1 MYYIE
6 EDDDEIMVHEANG
19 APYFEIFVNG
29 KTGCNLSGN
38 ILSVSFEDGHTE
50 VYDVNSRCR
59 IR

>member
-6 EDDDEIMVHEANG
+6 VEDDEIMVHEYNG
-19 APYFEIFVNG
+19 APHFEIFTSG

-50 VYDVNSRCR
+50 VYDVSTRSR